1 MYSST
6 LSLISALDRSGWWT
20 LRPGRFTPG
29 KDPVPIVQEAGW
41 APGLVWT
48 GAENLAPTGIRPRT
62 VQPVA
67 SRYTNWAI
75 PAHMYVCVYM
85 NVCMYLRSTNVWMF
99 VCIYVCTY
107 VFIMYERIH
116 VRTYVSM
123 YVCMYICVRTYVCT
137 HACIHTCAPEWMCV
151 WKNEW
156 MTHESMRER
165 MRMTYWCVHL
175 TLRPTVSYY
184 LSV

>member
-1 MYSST
+1 MGDERYAPAALPPVKTRYPLYRRLGGPQGWSGRVRK
-6 LSLISALDRSGWWT
+6 ISPL
-20 LRPGRFTPG
+20 
-29 KDPVPIVQEAGW
+29 PVFE
-41 APGLVWT
+41 
-48 GAENLAPTGIRPRT
+48 PRT